1 MQTHT
6 SASPDKSSTI
16 DQLNSFLRGELSAAE
31 TYRLA
36 LDRLEQSEHRPT
48 LVQCS
53 RSHEERARLLTE
65 AILGRGGDP
74 SDSSGAWGSLV
85 RMLERGAAA
94 MSESAAV
101 AILEEGEDHGRDD
114 YLRDLD
120 KLEPSARQLIEFA
133 ILPEQRRT
141 HDTIWGVQRLVLL
154 RLGGGGAKKEPW
166 SATGAP
172 GLLFYGW
179 SLGQN
184 TSAACSPRVTNLS
197 ALPLSR
203 GIITL

>member
-6 SASPDKSSTI
+6 SPTGKTETI

-36 LDRLEQSEHRPT
+36 LERLEQTEFRGS

-65 AILGRGGDP
+65 AILGRGGEP
-74 SDSSGAWGSLV
+74 ADSSGAWGSLV
-85 RMLERGAAA
+85 RMIERSASAI
-94 MSESAAV
+94 SEKAAV
-101 AILEEGEDHGRDD
+101 AALEEGEDHGRDD

-120 KLEPSARQLIEFA
+120 NLEPSARQLIEFA

-141 HDTIWGVQRLVLL
+141 HDTIKAVKR
-154 RLGGGGAKKEPW
+154 
-166 SATGAP
+166 SM
-172 GLLFYGW
+172 
-179 SLGQN
+179 
-184 TSAACSPRVTNLS
+184 AA
-197 ALPLSR
+197 
-203 GIITL
+203 

>member
-6 SASPDKSSTI
+6 TQPTNAGTI

-36 LDRLEQSEHRPT
+36 LDRLEHTEHRGT

-74 SDSSGAWGSLV
+74 ADSSGAWGSLV
-85 RMLERGAAA
+85 RMIERSAAA
-94 MSESAAV
+94 ISEKAAI
-101 AILEEGEDHGRDD
+101 AALEEGEDHGRDD
-114 YLRDLD
+114 YLRDID
-120 KLEPSARQLIEFA
+120 SLEPSARQLVEFA

-141 HDTIWGVQRLVLL
+141 HDTIKAVKR
-154 RLGGGGAKKEPW
+154 A
-166 SATGAP
+166 
-172 GLLFYGW
+172 
-179 SLGQN
+179 
-184 TSAACSPRVTNLS
+184 LS
-197 ALPLSR
+197 S
-203 GIITL
+203 

>member
-120 KLEPSARQLIEFA
+120 KREPSARQLIEFA

-141 HDTIWGVQRLVLL
+141 HDTIRAVKR
-154 RLGGGGAKKEPW
+154 
-166 SATGAP
+166 
-172 GLLFYGW
+172 
-179 SLGQN
+179 SL
-184 TSAACSPRVTNLS
+184 S
-197 ALPLSR
+197 
-203 GIITL
+203 

>member
-6 SASPDKSSTI
+6 SASQDKSSTI

-74 SDSSGAWGSLV
+74 ADSSGAWGSLV
-85 RMLERGAAA
+85 RMLERSAVAV
-94 MSESAAV
+94 SESAAV
-101 AILEEGEDHGRDD
+101 AVLEEGEDHGRDD

-120 KLEPSARQLIEFA
+120 KLEPSARQLVEFA

-141 HDTIWGVQRLVLL
+141 HDTIRAVKR
-154 RLGGGGAKKEPW
+154 
-166 SATGAP
+166 
-172 GLLFYGW
+172 
-179 SLGQN
+179 SL
-184 TSAACSPRVTNLS
+184 S
-197 ALPLSR
+197 
-203 GIITL
+203 

>member
-6 SASPDKSSTI
+6 SASQDKSGTI

-36 LDRLEQSEHRPT
+36 LERLEQSEFRPT

-65 AILGRGGDP
+65 AILGRGGEP

-85 RMLERGAAA
+85 RMLERSAVSI
-94 MSESAAV
+94 SESAAISV
-101 AILEEGEDHGRDD
+101 LEEGEDHGRDD

-120 KLEPSARQLIEFA
+120 NLEPTARQLVEFA

-141 HDTIWGVQRLVLL
+141 HDTIRAVKR
-154 RLGGGGAKKEPW
+154 
-166 SATGAP
+166 
-172 GLLFYGW
+172 
-179 SLGQN
+179 SL
-184 TSAACSPRVTNLS
+184 S
-197 ALPLSR
+197 
-203 GIITL
+203 

>member
-6 SASPDKSSTI
+6 STTSDKSGTI
-16 DQLNSFLRGELSAAE
+16 SQLNSFLRGELSAAE

-65 AILGRGGDP
+65 AILGRGGEP
-74 SDSSGAWGSLV
+74 AESSGAWGSLV
-85 RMLERGAAA
+85 RMLERSAVAI
-94 MSESAAV
+94 SESAAV
-101 AILEEGEDHGRDD
+101 AVLEEGEDHGRDD

-120 KLEPSARQLIEFA
+120 NLEPTARQLVEFA

-141 HDTIWGVQRLVLL
+141 HDTIRAVKR
-154 RLGGGGAKKEPW
+154 
-166 SATGAP
+166 
-172 GLLFYGW
+172 
-179 SLGQN
+179 SL
-184 TSAACSPRVTNLS
+184 S
-197 ALPLSR
+197 
-203 GIITL
+203 

>member
-6 SASPDKSSTI
+6 SASSDKSGTI
-16 DQLNSFLRGELSAAE
+16 SQLNSFLRGELSAAE

-65 AILGRGGDP
+65 AILGRGGEP
-74 SDSSGAWGSLV
+74 AESSGAWGSLV
-85 RMLERGAAA
+85 RMLERSAAA
-94 MSESAAV
+94 ISESAAV
-101 AILEEGEDHGRDD
+101 AVLEEGEDHGRDD

-120 KLEPSARQLIEFA
+120 NLEPTARQLVEFA

-141 HDTIWGVQRLVLL
+141 HDTIRAVKR
-154 RLGGGGAKKEPW
+154 
-166 SATGAP
+166 
-172 GLLFYGW
+172 
-179 SLGQN
+179 SL
-184 TSAACSPRVTNLS
+184 S
-197 ALPLSR
+197 
-203 GIITL
+203 

>member
-1 MQTHT
+1 MISMQTHT
-6 SASPDKSSTI
+6 GTTSQAETI

-36 LDRLEQSEHRPT
+36 LEKLEQTEFRGS

-65 AILGRGGDP
+65 AILGRGGEP

-85 RMLERGAAA
+85 RMIERSASAI
-94 MSESAAV
+94 SERAAV
-101 AILEEGEDHGRDD
+101 SMLEEGEDHGRDD

-120 KLEPSARQLIEFA
+120 HLEPSARQLVEFA

-141 HDTIWGVQRLVLL
+141 HDTIKAVKR
-154 RLGGGGAKKEPW
+154 
-166 SATGAP
+166 
-172 GLLFYGW
+172 
-179 SLGQN
+179 SL
-184 TSAACSPRVTNLS
+184 S
-197 ALPLSR
+197 
-203 GIITL
+203 